1 MKVIYTNT
9 PGSERGT
16 CYRRLEQFFGV
27 IDGATSVS
35 VQGDAPHIGE
45 AYQRQGISVS
55 EIEEGLRLDGPT
67 VAEWV
72 AEGYKASAYPPVGYA
87 ANSTA
92 AEIAKALEEEGDGI
106 PETDPHKM
114 KVPELKEWLTAQGI
128 TFDPSLNKP
137 DLQALIPSKE

>member
-1 MKVIYTNT
+1 MKVIYTNS

-16 CYRRLEQFFGV
+16 CYRRLDQFFGV

-67 VAEWV
+67 IAQWV
-72 AEGYKASAYPPVGYA
+72 TEGYKASAYPPAGYA
-87 ANSTA
+87 SVSSQ
-92 AEIAKALEEEGDGI
+92 AEIDKAIEAEGGDD
-106 PETDPHKM
+106 ETDPYKM
-114 KVPELKEWLTAQGI
+114 KVPQLKEWLTAKGI
-128 TFDPSLNKP
+128 AFDASANKP
-137 DLQALIPSKE
+137 DLQAVIPKE

>member
-1 MKVIYTNT
+1 MKVIYTNS

-16 CYRRLEQFFGV
+16 CYRRLDQFFGV

-67 VAEWV
+67 IAQWL
-72 AEGYKASAYPPVGYA
+72 AEGYKASAYPPAGYA
-87 ANSTA
+87 SVSSQ
-92 AEIAKALEEEGDGI
+92 AEIDKAIEAEGGDD
-106 PETDPHKM
+106 ETDPRKM
-114 KVPELKEWLTAQGI
+114 KVPQLKEWLTAQGI
-128 TFDPSLNKP
+128 TFDAALNKP
-137 DLQALIPSKE
+137 ELQALIPKE

>member
-16 CYRRLEQFFGV
+16 CYRRLDQFFGV

-67 VAEWV
+67 IAQWV
-72 AEGYKASAYPPVGYA
+72 AEGYKASAYPPAGYA
-87 ANSTA
+87 SASSQ
-92 AEIAKALEEEGDGI
+92 AEIDKAIEAEGGDD
-106 PETDPHKM
+106 ETDPHKM
-114 KVPELKEWLTAQGI
+114 KVPQLREWLTAQGI
-128 TFDPSLNKP
+128 TFDAALNKP
-137 DLQALIPSKE
+137 GLQALIPKE

>member
-16 CYRRLEQFFGV
+16 CYRRLDQFFGV

-45 AYQRQGISVS
+45 AYQRHGISVS

-67 VAEWV
+67 IAQWLEQ
-72 AEGYKASAYPPVGYA
+72 GYKASAYPPAGYA

-92 AEIAKALEEEGDGI
+92 AEIAKALEEGDGV

-128 TFDPSLNKP
+128 NFDPALNKP

>member
-16 CYRRLEQFFGV
+16 CYRRLDQFFGV
-27 IDGATSVS
+27 IGGATSVS

-67 VAEWV
+67 IAQWV
-72 AEGYKASAYPPVGYA
+72 AEGYKASVYPPAGYA

-92 AEIAKALEEEGDGI
+92 AEIAKALDEEGDGA

-128 TFDPSLNKP
+128 TFDPALNKP

>member
-9 PGSERGT
+9 PGSERST
-16 CYRRLEQFFGV
+16 CYRRLDQFFGV

-67 VAEWV
+67 VAQWV
-72 AEGYKASAYPPVGYA
+72 AEGYKASTYPPNGYA
-87 ANSTA
+87 PVSSQ
-92 AEIAKALEEEGDGI
+92 AEIDKAIEEESGD
-106 PETDPHKM
+106 ETDPHKM

-128 TFDPSLNKP
+128 TFDPALNKP
-137 DLQALIPSKE
+137 ELQALIPSKE

>member
-16 CYRRLEQFFGV
+16 CYRRLDQFFGV

-35 VQGDAPHIGE
+35 VQGEAPHISE
-45 AYQRQGISVS
+45 AYQRQGINVS

-67 VAEWV
+67 IAQWLEQ
-72 AEGYKASAYPPVGYA
+72 GYKASAYPPAGYA
-87 ANSTA
+87 ATSTA
-92 AEIAKALEEEGDGI
+92 AEIAKALEEEGDGD

-128 TFDPSLNKP
+128 NFDPALNKP

>member
-1 MKVIYTNT
+1 MKVIYTNS

-16 CYRRLEQFFGV
+16 CYRRLDQFFGV

-67 VAEWV
+67 IAQWV
-72 AEGYKASAYPPVGYA
+72 ADGYKASAYPPAGYA
-87 ANSTA
+87 SMSSQ
-92 AEIAKALEEEGDGI
+92 AEIDKAIEAEGGDD
-106 PETDPHKM
+106 ETDPHKM
-114 KVPELKEWLTAQGI
+114 KVPQLKGWLTAKGI
-128 TFDPSLNKP
+128 TFDPALNKP
-137 DLQALIPSKE
+137 ELQALIPKD

>member
-16 CYRRLEQFFGV
+16 CYRRLDQFFGV

-55 EIEEGLRLDGPT
+55 EIEEGLRLNGPT
-67 VAEWV
+67 IAQWV
-72 AEGYKASAYPPVGYA
+72 AEGYKASAYPPAGYV
-87 ANSTA
+87 SVSSQ
-92 AEIAKALEEEGDGI
+92 AEIDNAIEAEGGGD
-106 PETDPHKM
+106 EADPHKM
-114 KVPELKEWLTAQGI
+114 KVPQLKEWLTAQGI
-128 TFDPSLNKP
+128 TFDATLNKP
-137 DLQALIPSKE
+137 ELQALIPEV

>member
-16 CYRRLEQFFGV
+16 CYRRLDQFFGV

-35 VQGDAPHIGE
+35 VQGDAPHISE

-55 EIEEGLRLDGPT
+55 EIEDGLRLDGPT
-67 VAEWV
+67 VAQWV
-72 AEGYKASAYPPVGYA
+72 AEGYKASAYPPAGYA
-87 ANSTA
+87 ATSTA
-92 AEIAKALEEEGDGI
+92 AEIAKALEEEGDGD

-128 TFDPSLNKP
+128 TFDPALNKP
-137 DLQALIPSKE
+137 KLQALIPSKD

>member
-9 PGSERGT
+9 PGTERGT
-16 CYRRLEQFFGV
+16 CYRRLDQFFGV

-67 VAEWV
+67 VAQWM
-72 AEGYKASAYPPVGYA
+72 AEGYKASAYPPNGYA
-87 ANSTA
+87 SVSSQ
-92 AEIAKALEEEGDGI
+92 AEIDKALEDEGGDD
-106 PETDPHKM
+106 ETDPHKM
-114 KVPELKEWLTAQGI
+114 KVPQLKAWLTAQGI
-128 TFDPSLNKP
+128 TFDPTLNKP
-137 DLQALIPSKE
+137 ELQALIPSKE

>member
-9 PGSERGT
+9 PGSERDT
-16 CYRRLEQFFGV
+16 CYRRLDQFFGV

-35 VQGDAPHIGE
+35 VQGEAPHIGE

-67 VAEWV
+67 ISQWLEQ
-72 AEGYKASAYPPVGYA
+72 GYKASAYPPAGYVA
-87 ANSTA
+87 TSTA
-92 AEIAKALEEEGDGI
+92 AEIAKALEEEGDGD

-128 TFDPSLNKP
+128 TFDPVLNKP

>member
-9 PGSERGT
+9 PGSERDT
-16 CYRRLEQFFGV
+16 CYRRLDQFFGV

-35 VQGDAPHIGE
+35 VQGEAPHIGE

-67 VAEWV
+67 ISQWLEQ
-72 AEGYKASAYPPVGYA
+72 GYKASAYPPAGYA
-87 ANSTA
+87 ATSTA
-92 AEIAKALEEEGDGI
+92 AEIAKALEEEGDGD

-128 TFDPSLNKP
+128 TFDPVLNKP

>member
-16 CYRRLEQFFGV
+16 CYRRLDQFFGV

-35 VQGDAPHIGE
+35 VQGDAPHISE

-67 VAEWV
+67 VAQWLEQ
-72 AEGYKASAYPPVGYA
+72 GYKASAYPPSGYA
-87 ANSTA
+87 ATSTA
-92 AEIAKALEEEGDGI
+92 EEIAKALEEEGDGA

-114 KVPELKEWLTAQGI
+114 KVPELKEWLTDQGI
-128 TFDPSLNKP
+128 TFDPALNKP
-137 DLQALIPSKE
+137 ELQALIPKD

>member
-16 CYRRLEQFFGV
+16 CYRRLDQFFGV
-27 IDGATSVS
+27 IDGATSVA

-55 EIEEGLRLDGPT
+55 EIEEGLRLDGPSI
-67 VAEWV
+67 AQWV
-72 AEGYKASAYPPVGYA
+72 EEGYKASTYPPAGYA
-87 ANSTA
+87 ATSTA
-92 AEIAKALEEEGDGI
+92 AEIAKALEEEGDGG
-106 PETDPHKM
+106 PENDPHKM

-128 TFDPSLNKP
+128 NFDPALNKSE
-137 DLQALIPSKE
+137 LQVLIPSKE

>member
-16 CYRRLEQFFGV
+16 CYRRLDQFFGV

-35 VQGDAPHIGE
+35 VQGEAPHIGK

-67 VAEWV
+67 IAQWV

-87 ANSTA
+87 SVSSQ
-92 AEIAKALEEEGDGI
+92 AEIDKAIEAEGGDD
-106 PETDPHKM
+106 ETDPHKM
-114 KVPELKEWLTAQGI
+114 KVPQLKEWLTAQGI
-128 TFDPSLNKP
+128 TFDAALNKP
-137 DLQALIPSKE
+137 DLQALIPKE